1 MAVETPAASSVSASA
16 NRACINTCSVVS
28 CIKPATRP
36 YVRPN
41 QRAASWAMTSAETTA
56 ATALGNRTTHS
67 LWLWNK
73 AIEAAIDQAV
83 AGGLSVNGTP
93 PILGTTK
100 SPLASISLA
109 GSANTTSWYVSTR
122 PLPSPVSKSDAP

>member
-1 MAVETPAASSVSASA
+1 
-16 NRACINTCSVVS
+16 
-28 CIKPATRP
+28 
-36 YVRPN
+36 
-41 QRAASWAMTSAETTA
+41 MTSAETSA
-56 ATALGNRTTHS
+56 ARTLGSRTTHS

-73 AIEAAIDQAV
+73 VIAAAIDQAV

-109 GSANTTSWYVSTR
+109 GSAKTTSW
-122 PLPSPVSKSDAP
+122 